1 MPRPDAADVA
11 ADVEVEEGL
20 GEFAALG
27 RTVLG
32 ASITVQV
39 GRDALKLRTKFDK
52 FAECAGRATGV

>member
-27 RTVLG
+27 RTELG

-52 FAECAGRATGV
+52 FAECAG